1 MFRQQQF
8 GQQQVATSEL
18 RRTRGSPHGTW
29 APTQCHS
36 FRHLQ
41 HSRNYSAKQR
51 GARARAA
58 GAAKG
63 KRMPCLLLR
72 SITYGH

>member
-18 RRTRGSPHGTW
+18 RRSRGSPHGTW
-29 APTQCHS
+29 APTQCHCG
-36 FRHLQ
+36 RHLQ
-41 HSRNYSAKQR
+41 RSRNYLAKR
-51 GARARAA
+51 REARAA
-58 GAAKG
+58 GAATG